1 MSRAARASGRP
12 SRVWEDV
19 ETRVTDADASLTP
32 EAASDRATRW
42 LRSLIISGELGP
54 GDWFPPER
62 ILAEK
67 LGISRL
73 TLRTALKTL
82 EGTGYIV
89 TERGVAGGSR
99 VNDASALLQ
108 CWTQWMLFQSEDL
121 EDILEMRRTI
131 ETRIAV
137 LAARMRTT
145 DELRAME
152 AAVAREW
159 ASRADLSALFHT
171 DMQIHR
177 AIADG
182 AHSRR
187 LERAM
192 VATREELFLPVDQAL
207 MDGRELEMN
216 DSHRA
221 IVEAV
226 ADRDEERAARNA
238 EHHVLLVEALLQ
250 RAVQASIAALSSVPP
265 LTGGGE
271 LCRPSVR
278 RKSFPSR

>member
-159 ASRADLSALFHT
+159 AVAP
-171 DMQIHR
+171 I
-177 AIADG
+177 
-182 AHSRR
+182 SRR
-187 LERAM
+187 CSTLTCRSTGRLQTELTADASNVRWSRRARSSSSPWIRHSW
-192 VATREELFLPVDQAL
+192 T
-207 MDGRELEMN
+207 G
-216 DSHRA
+216 
-221 IVEAV
+221 
-226 ADRDEERAARNA
+226 
-238 EHHVLLVEALLQ
+238 
-250 RAVQASIAALSSVPP
+250 AS
-265 LTGGGE
+265 
-271 LCRPSVR
+271 
-278 RKSFPSR
+278 SR

>member
-12 SRVWEDV
+12 SRVWEEV
-19 ETRVTDADASLTP
+19 ETRVTDVDASLMP
-32 EAASDRATRW
+32 KAASDRATRW
-42 LRSLIISGELGP
+42 LRSLIFSGELGP

-62 ILAEK
+62 VLAEK

-99 VNDASALLQ
+99 VSDAPALLR
-108 CWTQWMLFQSEDL
+108 CWTQWMLFQSEEL
-121 EDILEMRRTI
+121 EDVLEMRLTV

-137 LAARMRTT
+137 LAARRRTA
-145 DELRAME
+145 DQLRAME
-152 AAVAREW
+152 EAVAREW
-159 ASRADLSALFHT
+159 AGRATRSALFHT
-171 DMQIHR
+171 DMEIHR
-177 AIADG
+177 AIARG

-221 IVEAV
+221 IVQAIAE
-226 ADRDEERAARNA
+226 RDEERAARNV
-238 EHHVLLVEALLQ
+238 EHHILLVEALLR
-250 RAVQASIAALSSVPP
+250 RALQTSIAALSSAPP
-265 LTGGGE
+265 LARE
-271 LCRPSVR
+271 R
-278 RKSFPSR
+278 